1 MRHSRVHPGVIFLL
15 LAASFATTR
24 VEWCWAQ
31 QTAAKP
37 VSTIAADKFAF
48 GKTMYIKNE
57 HGSDAAYD
65 VIASDIQGWAHFE
78 IVNSPDKAQIIA
90 EVTSYEAG
98 SVRAGTNT
106 DYATP
111 DGKPIQSS
119 GANKDLSGASVNLK
133 LYDTKTRREL
143 WSGSER
149 VKGAFKK
156 KTEEDN
162 LVASAE
168 KLFLRFHDYVEPPAK

>member
-1 MRHSRVHPGVIFLL
+1 MRHSRVHQGVIFVLV
-15 LAASFATTR
+15 AASLITTG
-24 VEWCWAQ
+24 VDQCWAQ
-31 QTAAKP
+31 QTPAKP
-37 VSTIAADKFAF
+37 VSAVASDKFAF

-57 HGSDAAYD
+57 HGSDAPYD
-65 VIASDIQGWAHFE
+65 VIATDIQGWGHFE

-90 EVTSYEAG
+90 EITSYEAG

-119 GANKDLSGASVNLK
+119 GASKDLSAANITLK
-133 LYDTKTRREL
+133 LYDAKTRREL

-149 VKGAFKK
+149 VKGAFKR

-162 LVASAE
+162 LVGSAE

>member
-1 MRHSRVHPGVIFLL
+1 MRLSKVKQGMVGVLITASCIALSVQPSWTQQAPSR
-15 LAASFATTR
+15 A
-24 VEWCWAQ
+24 
-31 QTAAKP
+31 
-37 VSTIAADKFAF
+37 VSANGADKFAF

-57 HGSDAAYD
+57 HGSDAPYD
-65 VIASDIQGWAHFE
+65 VIASDIQGWGHFE
-78 IVNSPDKAQIIA
+78 IVNSMEKAQIVA

-119 GANKDLSGASVNLK
+119 GASKDLSASSIILK
-133 LYDTKTRREL
+133 LYDAKTRREL
-143 WSGSER
+143 WSGTER

>member
-1 MRHSRVHPGVIFLL
+1 MRHSKVHPGVIFVLV
-15 LAASFATTR
+15 AASLVMTCI
-24 VEWCWAQ
+24 ESCWAQ
-31 QTAAKP
+31 QTTATP
-37 VSTIAADKFAF
+37 VSASAPDKFAF

-57 HGSDAAYD
+57 HGSDTPYD
-65 VIASDIQGWAHFE
+65 VIASDIQGWGHFE
-78 IVNSPDKAQIIA
+78 VVNSPDKAQIVA
-90 EVTSYEAG
+90 EITSYEAG
-98 SVRAGTNT
+98 SIRAGTNA

-119 GANKDLSGASVNLK
+119 GASKDLSAASSNLK
-133 LYDTKTRREL
+133 LYDAKTRREL

-162 LVASAE
+162 VVASAE
-168 KLFLRFHDYVEPPAK
+168 KLFLRFHDYVEPPMK

>member
-1 MRHSRVHPGVIFLL
+1 MRHSRVHQGVIFLL
-15 LAASFATTR
+15 VAVNLVATC

-31 QTAAKP
+31 QIPLKP
-37 VSTIAADKFAF
+37 ASAIAADKFAF
-48 GKTMYIKNE
+48 GKTIYIKNE
-57 HGSDAAYD
+57 HGSDTAYD
-65 VIASDIQGWAHFE
+65 AIATDIQGWGHFE
-78 IVNSPDKAQIIA
+78 IVTSPDKAQIIA

-98 SVRAGTNT
+98 SVHAGTNT
-106 DYATP
+106 DYATL

-119 GANKDLSGASVNLK
+119 GASKDLSGASVNLK
-133 LYDTKTRREL
+133 LYDAKTRREL

-168 KLFLRFHDYVEPPAK
+168 RLFLRFHDYVEPPAR